1 MSGPRTNET
10 DAYPNS
16 FTVQFCDLGSS
27 TSESTEMTI
36 NINDDLLSEP
46 TECFICLI
54 LSPFGT
60 RGINVKDPDMLT
72 ICIKDN
78 VGEFDRI
85 RGGFGSVP

>member
-1 MSGPRTNET
+1 MSGRRTNET

-36 NINDDLLSEP
+36 NINDDLFSEA

-54 LSPFGT
+54 LRPSAT
-60 RGINVKDPDMLT
+60 RGINVQDPYTLT
-72 ICIKDN
+72 VCIKDDD
-78 VGEFDRI
+78 GEFD
-85 RGGFGSVP
+85 S